1 MAWSTDPQEPERI
14 PRAGWYATPTVLQPP
29 AWAEWYDPYQ
39 ERAGNDSGVGTLT
52 ATVKQIERVT
62 ANFGGA
68 GAFTP
73 GASSTTQYVAA
84 AFDNYDTSA
93 TGYLYS
99 GLSAWGWAVRTVAA
113 ALSGLG
119 TTWVTTGDHVD
130 GLSATT
136 AEQYLGQPGIAQPSI
151 GTLIGSVFQKYPAA
165 GSFSSSSAL
174 SGEVHT
180 LGGFPDGL
188 SAYAFPE
195 SDVIGFEDSEGQL
208 DGVIYQIYTGVAP
221 PFASQGALTA
231 SVVPRRDSTPA
242 LTGFGILTLTTVMQ
256 MVRTAALS
264 NIGTL
269 AATTSQIYTLP
280 TVTLAGT
287 GSLSG
292 QQVQGYTT
300 AVQLTGTGNLS
311 GQTQQ
316 GYAVAGNFTG
326 FGTLIPTH
334 YPGFDGLWASAW
346 SKYAA
351 AEIEDGTG
359 TLSGSVSQIYSAA
372 VQLAGAGS
380 LSATAR
386 MYQATAISANT
397 SNDPSYETYGTS
409 TAYVRTGT
417 KSVLTG
423 PANGINYWG
432 YPTSRDSY
440 GNWIWKDCTP
450 GQQIYMETWVYG
462 DPANVQAVGTGS
474 LGLAVGWMKLD
485 GTVDNWAG
493 SISISSDVSLN
504 GKWTKMSTTVTVPDG
519 YYKYCCYVQITPLT
533 QAGEKYYW
541 DDSVDRPLN
550 LLQGGGT
557 LSPAYLMPQRNS
569 SLTLTG
575 TGALAATVVAQYPC
589 ATALTGAGALTS
601 TSRMYQIGSAAALSA
616 SGALTATRTSQYY
629 EVRSVA
635 LSGGG
640 SLSAVASPVAQRAN
654 ITIDPGF
661 ESSGNSTAYARNGTK
676 SSVLVA
682 DGIGWQSTRLS
693 SGWVECTPGQVIYGE
708 VWFLGKPTNVQSGL
722 DAVGITLAVQD
733 TTGVNPISYP
743 GASFVTSP
751 GTTNGVW
758 NKIAYTLTVPA
769 GYNQY
774 IPYFWVHINATA
786 GDTYYFDDPIV
797 RPSNLF
803 QGGGSLTA
811 TVVGQRNAA
820 PALSGA
826 GALSG
831 TTTSQYNAS
840 VALTG
845 SGALAATY
853 TSQYYAQTA
862 ASLTG
867 SGTLS
872 ATAVAQYLTNPSFGG
887 GGTLSATAVDNWTP
901 YNEEN
906 VAVTGG
912 TVPSGASGCYVTI
925 IGGGGGGGKAN
936 ARSTSP
942 YTDYGGGGGGGGG
955 KVARVWIP
963 KASLGATYT
972 VEVGGGGAGG
982 FTPANGTRSYFTS
995 GSVTLTANGGTKG
1008 ANATTS
1014 AAGSAGGGGTAS
1026 ASGVTATTYNGAS
1039 GSNGSS
1045 GTAIAGS
1052 ASANAGAGGGG
1063 GGGGTNTLYF
1073 SGGAGGSANGGA
1085 IAGGTANGG
1094 TPSDAAAGIGGAGGG
1109 GGGTNGNGLGGNG
1122 GKYGGGAGGGG
1133 HGTTGRGGT
1142 GGAGYT
1148 KVEWV

>member
-326 FGTLIPTH
+326 FGTLIP
-334 YPGFDGLWASAW
+334 
-346 SKYAA
+346 
-351 AEIEDGTG
+351 
-359 TLSGSVSQIYSAA
+359 
-372 VQLAGAGS
+372 
-380 LSATAR
+380 
-386 MYQATAISANT
+386 
-397 SNDPSYETYGTS
+397 
-409 TAYVRTGT
+409 
-417 KSVLTG
+417 
-423 PANGINYWG
+423 
-432 YPTSRDSY
+432 
-440 GNWIWKDCTP
+440 
-450 GQQIYMETWVYG
+450 
-462 DPANVQAVGTGS
+462 
-474 LGLAVGWMKLD
+474 
-485 GTVDNWAG
+485 
-493 SISISSDVSLN
+493 
-504 GKWTKMSTTVTVPDG
+504 
-519 YYKYCCYVQITPLT
+519 
-533 QAGEKYYW
+533 
-541 DDSVDRPLN
+541 
-550 LLQGGGT
+550 
-557 LSPAYLMPQRNS
+557 QRNS

-682 DGIGWQSTRLS
+682 DGIGWQSTWLS

-936 ARSTSP
+936 AKSTSP